1 MARLKTDWIAIA
13 TAGPTIDGRQIEA
26 QWLTDAAKCY
36 NRDEYTAM
44 IWPYHESPYWRAF
57 GTNFGEVDELKTET
71 RDGKIQLMAR
81 LIPNQFLIE
90 ANRSGQKL
98 FTSVEIVEDY
108 LGSGKYFLKGLAVTD
123 TPASIGTTRLQFS
136 QENPGAHHGNV
147 EALILTLP
155 GDDTDS
161 AAEQQARRGFFSR
174 LFSQETPAPHET
186 AKATPMDEKQFN
198 QVMDAINLIGTRVE
212 TMEKSFADASPS
224 AATAPTPP
232 QGATSDPAG
241 NDGGE
246 GHFASQEQLEQLA
259 TAIESLSKKMDDISQ
274 TFADLQGDNTPL
286 PNGNPSGD
294 ESINLV

>member
-1 MARLKTDWIAIA
+1 
-13 TAGPTIDGRQIEA
+13 
-26 QWLTDAAKCY
+26 
-36 NRDEYTAM
+36 
-44 IWPYHESPYWRAF
+44 
-57 GTNFGEVDELKTET
+57 
-71 RDGKIQLMAR
+71 
-81 LIPNQFLIE
+81 
-90 ANRSGQKL
+90 
-98 FTSVEIVEDY
+98 
-108 LGSGKYFLKGLAVTD
+108 
-123 TPASIGTTRLQFS
+123 
-136 QENPGAHHGNV
+136 
-147 EALILTLP
+147 
-155 GDDTDS
+155 
-161 AAEQQARRGFFSR
+161 
-174 LFSQETPAPHET
+174 
-186 AKATPMDEKQFN
+186 MDEKQFN